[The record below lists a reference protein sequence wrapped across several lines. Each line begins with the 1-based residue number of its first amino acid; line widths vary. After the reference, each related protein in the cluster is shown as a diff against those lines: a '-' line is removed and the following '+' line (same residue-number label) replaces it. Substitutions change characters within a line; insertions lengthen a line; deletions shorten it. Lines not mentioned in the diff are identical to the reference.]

1 LGQERKWLE
10 HCGRG
15 STDKLANER
24 CAKANRAATVG
35 VGNQITLVCTPF
47 ISDALGGTSAREAAI
62 SD

>member
-1 LGQERKWLE
+1 MAVPVKVTRWQ
-10 HCGRG
+10 
-15 STDKLANER
+15 TTT
-24 CAKANRAATVG
+24 AKANRAATVG